1 MAKRK
6 IDCDVDDFI
15 VEYLKKAKF
24 EKTLSEYEKE
34 RRESDS
40 KSAKSLAK
48 FYEYL
53 KTSRINQEIDD
64 LGFEINFGAYQPT
77 KIPILNANK
86 SVDKIKGR
94 NKKMKI
100 KRKLVSQK
108 NF

>member
-24 EKTLSEYEKE
+24 EKTSLMSEYEKE

-53 KTSRINQEIDD
+53 KTSRVNQEIDD

-77 KIPILNANK
+77 K
-86 SVDKIKGR
+86 
-94 NKKMKI
+94 
-100 KRKLVSQK
+100 VSG
-108 NF
+108 